1 MGFEMLNRYCNCL
14 LVTVRYPTGDLN
26 PPSPNQNIGSLAAF
40 IVLEDYGPKADDNN
54 HYSILVPDPNTDPVI
69 ICPSASFTKEILG
82 MMTPEIVPP
91 PNTDP
96 LVINHFNRE
105 LQKMT
110 MTNCTIEFKVNEEG
124 TDPISSPGCLS
135 DVTINLLMFLLL
147 HHYQT
152 TEGTL
157 VYMLSYTIDSIVR
170 MNGNQTN
177 PMTESFG
184 NKEVRHSWWGSEQT
198 TDSKTTFFTEEEKR
212 RFYGTEFFIFAVPW
226 NFHWVLAIVCF
237 AGKCVYGEL
246 FPDKEPCVFFFDSKS
261 KPGRLVGKYKKSGM
275 TLGEIIYAFLNIK
288 FSTKFFTSRTMPVLE
303 CVVPQQANGK
313 DCGVCVLIYT
323 EFILQDPN
331 IYYTLLRHNTT
342 KLQHWF
348 GSTDEHFLRLIWDR
362 RNKYYLFLTD
372 RKASVEGFR
381 ERFVNVQNEEVQA
394 LIVAANLDKN
404 PGT

>member
-40 IVLEDYGPKADDNN
+40 IVLEDYGPKQDGNN
-54 HYSILVPDPNTDPVI
+54 HYSLLVPDPNTDPVI

-105 LQKMT
+105 FHFLTKSKLA
-110 MTNCTIEFKVNEEG
+110 IEFKENEEG
-124 TDPISSPGCLS
+124 TAPYSSPGCLS
-135 DVTINLLMFLLL
+135 DVTIDLLMFLLL

-170 MNGNQTN
+170 MNGNKTN

-184 NKEVRHSWWGSEQT
+184 NQEVRHSWWGSEQT

-246 FPDKEPCVFFFDSKS
+246 FPDKEPCVFFFDSLS
-261 KPGRLVGKYKKSGM
+261 QPGRLLGEYKKSGM

-288 FSTKFFTSRTMPVLE
+288 FSTTKFTSRTMPVLE

-313 DCGVCVLIYT
+313 DCGVCVLIYA
-323 EFILQDPN
+323 EFFLQQPN

-342 KLQHWF
+342 KLYDT
-348 GSTDEHFLRLIWDR
+348 GLGLRM
-362 RNKYYLFLTD
+362 NT
-372 RKASVEGFR
+372 S
-381 ERFVNVQNEEVQA
+381 
-394 LIVAANLDKN
+394 
-404 PGT
+404 